1 MARPGE
7 MPAEVALIV
16 HLRKQLRVRRLEHL
30 EKMGKGMKRRDY
42 QEHVGRAKELQWL
55 LDEILGKRLRQL
67 DFDGDD
73 EDGKQSNASSA
84 RRAQP

>member
-16 HLRKQLRVRRLEHL
+16 HLRKQLRARRLEHL
-30 EKMGKGMKRRDY
+30 EKMAKGMKRREY

-55 LDEILGKRLRQL
+55 LDEVLGKRLQQL
-67 DFDGDD
+67 DFDGEGDD
-73 EDGKQSNASSA
+73 QQSTTRSN
-84 RRAQP
+84 RRSTS